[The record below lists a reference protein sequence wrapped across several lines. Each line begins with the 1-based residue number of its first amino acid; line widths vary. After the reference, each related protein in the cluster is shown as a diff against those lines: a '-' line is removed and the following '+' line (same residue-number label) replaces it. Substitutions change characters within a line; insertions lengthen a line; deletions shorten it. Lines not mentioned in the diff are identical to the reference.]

1 MLDTG
6 FVPQSVLTAAAMA
19 MVFTVMFALGL
30 AIELRDLR

>member
-6 FVPQSVLTAAAMA
+6 FVPQSVLTAAAM
-19 MVFTVMFALGL
+19 VFTAMFALGL